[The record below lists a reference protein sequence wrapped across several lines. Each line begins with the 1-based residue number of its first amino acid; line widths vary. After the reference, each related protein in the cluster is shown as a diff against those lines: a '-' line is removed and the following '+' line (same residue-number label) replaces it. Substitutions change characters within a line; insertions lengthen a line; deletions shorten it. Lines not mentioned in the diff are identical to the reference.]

1 MLLRIDDIAPDPAAD
16 ATRSAPPEGAPG
28 KWTPEDSA
36 DLYRVAQWG
45 GGYFGVT
52 ERGTVAVHPS
62 ADPARWIDLHEVT
75 EGLRARDV
83 TTPVIVR
90 FPGILEHRMG
100 SLRRA
105 FDDAIAEHGYRGSYA
120 CLYPIKV
127 NQERHVCDAV
137 SRLGHDL
144 GFGLEVGS
152 KPELLAGLSLT
163 KGMSGM
169 PLVCNG
175 FKDAEYVEIATLAA
189 KMGRNVLPVV
199 EQAHE
204 LRLIEASA
212 RSHGVVP
219 RFGIRAKL
227 AASGVGR
234 WAGSSGYQGKF
245 GLTVGEILHAVEYL
259 EEVGMQSGLRMLHC
273 HMGSQIFDIRAIKT
287 MVGELAHLYVEL
299 VKGGAPIDTLDIGG
313 GLGVDYD
320 GTQSAHAASV
330 NYTLEQYAAD
340 VVSRVGA
347 ICDEAGVPHP
357 DLMSESGRALVAHS
371 SVLVTEVIGRRA
383 FPDKP
388 DMSLLEAALSKD
400 EPPQPLLD
408 AHDAYLR
415 RGGDAL
421 LEAYAD
427 AEHALA
433 EATALFS
440 LGYIDLQAR
449 AACEEIFWAMGRDVL
464 DAYEDELPDGLDGLP
479 DQLADLY
486 FLNLSIFQSLLDAWG
501 IEQLFPVMP
510 IHRLDEEPTRRAVL
524 ADITCDS
531 DGRVDRFPGEWAP
544 RTTLELHGP
553 EAGARPGAGSPS
565 PYYLAFFLT
574 GAYQETL
581 GDLHNLLGDTHAVH
595 VRLDDDGRWR
605 IDTVVEGDTV
615 NEVLRF
621 VQYDPEEMRA
631 ALRHDIEAALE
642 AERLTLAEGA
652 SLRRFLDES
661 LQGYTY
667 LE

>member
-1 MLLRIDDIAPDPAAD
+1 MTPKEHAAQKDEPVADTPDAEPSSD
-16 ATRSAPPEGAPG
+16 
-28 KWTPEDSA
+28 WTPQDSEE
-36 DLYRVAQWG
+36 LYRVPQWG
-45 GGYFGVT
+45 AGYFGVT
-52 ERGTVAVHPS
+52 AEGTLAVHPS
-62 ADPARWIDLHEVT
+62 ADRSRRIDLYEVAR
-75 EGLRARDV
+75 GLAARDV
-83 TTPVIVR
+83 TPPVIIR
-90 FPGILEHRMG
+90 FPGILEHRMR
-100 SLRRA
+100 SLRAA
-105 FDDAIAEHGYRGSYA
+105 FDDQIAEQGYEGRYS

-127 NQERHVCDAV
+127 NQERHVCEAIAAY
-137 SRLGHDL
+137 GKEL

-163 KGMSGM
+163 RGMNGM

-204 LRLIEASA
+204 LRLIHASSKA
-212 RSHGVVP
+212 HQIVP

-234 WAGSSGYQGKF
+234 WAGSSGYRGKF

-259 EEVGMQSGLRMLHC
+259 KEVDMLSGLRMLHC
-273 HMGSQIFDIRAIKT
+273 HMGSQIYDIRAIKT
-287 MVGELAHLYVEL
+287 MVSELTHLYVEL
-299 VKGGAPIDTLDIGG
+299 VKAGAPIEALDIGG

-320 GTQSAHAASV
+320 GTQSASGSSI
-330 NYTLEQYAAD
+330 NYTLEQYASD
-340 VVSRVGA
+340 VIYRVKA
-347 ICDEAGVPHP
+347 TCDEAGVTHP
-357 DLMSESGRALVAHS
+357 NLMTESGRALVAHS
-371 SVLVTEVIGRRA
+371 SVLVCEVMGSRA

-388 DMSLLEAALSKD
+388 DPHLLESALSRE

-408 AHDAYLR
+408 AYDAYQR
-415 RGGDAL
+415 RGKIDL

-440 LGYIDLQAR
+440 LGYIDLEAR
-449 AACEEIFWAMGRDVL
+449 AACEEIFWAMGWDVL
-464 DAYEDELPDGLDGLP
+464 AAYAEEDELPEGLDGLP

-486 FLNLSIFQSLLDAWG
+486 FVNLSIFQSLLDSWG
-501 IEQLFPVMP
+501 IEQVFPVMP
-510 IHRLDEEPTRRAVL
+510 IHRLGEEPTRRGVL

-531 DGRVDRFPGEWAP
+531 DGRVDRFPGEWGP
-544 RTTLELHGP
+544 KTTLELHAP
-553 EAGARPGAGSPS
+553 RTEAGPGAGSPT

-595 VRLDDDGRWR
+595 VSLGDDGRWR
-605 IDTVVEGDTV
+605 IDTVIEGDTV
-615 NEVLRF
+615 TEVLGY
-621 VQYDPEEMRA
+621 VQYDAEEMRTA
-631 ALRHDIEAALE
+631 MRQDIETALE
-642 AERLTLAEGA
+642 EERLTLAEGA
-652 SLRRFLDES
+652 SLRRFLDEAM
-661 LQGYTY
+661 QGYTY